1 MARPNLANVRKNN
14 TEDRGSAESPRL
26 SNAKL
31 RDHFPL
37 ELIGYCSVVSEASF
51 IRIIMITFCGVDVTL
66 FLTAS
71 FYGAEL
77 AAARVARESF

>member
-14 TEDRGSAESPRL
+14 TEDRGSTESPRV

-51 IRIIMITFCGVDVTL
+51 IRIIMITFCGVDITL
-66 FLTAS
+66 FLTVL
-71 FYGAEL
+71 FFGAEL
-77 AAARVARESF
+77 AEVRVALECF